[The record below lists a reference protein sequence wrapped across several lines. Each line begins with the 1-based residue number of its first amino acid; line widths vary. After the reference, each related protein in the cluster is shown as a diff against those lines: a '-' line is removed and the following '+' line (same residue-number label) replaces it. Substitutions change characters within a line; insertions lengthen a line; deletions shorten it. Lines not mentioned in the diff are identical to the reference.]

1 MTNYWRNISQIVLM
15 LIVLV
20 GSRTYAETPV
30 KQGSFYVAQN
40 GNDANPGT
48 KVQPWKSLKRVNQ
61 HTFSPGDTLFFAR
74 GSSFYGGLRIAS
86 SGTSNRPI
94 TYTAYGTGR
103 APAFTNKS
111 YLTQK
116 GRMIQVDGSYIVI
129 DGLYFYDGIPA
140 NRNRGL
146 TAREAGAIFVS
157 LNAEHIVIKNCEI
170 ENCPMG
176 IQVNSQHNLITH
188 NNIHNCNIFL
198 SYPNWGPVGIMVSN
212 SNNEISYNK
221 IVNYFSKGGSFGAD
235 GGAIEIDDQGFAKDN
250 IFIHHNYSTGNE
262 GFLEITSGESAD
274 NIQVSYNV
282 SDDYQEFIFFWE
294 GTNCIV
300 ENNTVL
306 CLKPPNS
313 RVRVVFSFEN
323 ENEVTVRNNIF
334 VLANGLQVFAGDS
347 VYSANKWNQPHSN
360 NLYYVVDGT
369 QDDPCGIL
377 LGNGDMIA
385 DPLFIDLENRD
396 LHLRAGSPAIDVGID
411 VGRKLDFE
419 DKVVPHSKNPDI
431 GAFEFIKH

>member
-1 MTNYWRNISQIVLM
+1 
-15 LIVLV
+15 
-20 GSRTYAETPV
+20 
-30 KQGSFYVAQN
+30 
-40 GNDANPGT
+40 
-48 KVQPWKSLKRVNQ
+48 
-61 HTFSPGDTLFFAR
+61 
-74 GSSFYGGLRIAS
+74 
-86 SGTSNRPI
+86 
-94 TYTAYGTGR
+94 
-103 APAFTNKS
+103 
-111 YLTQK
+111 
-116 GRMIQVDGSYIVI
+116 
-129 DGLYFYDGIPA
+129 
-140 NRNRGL
+140 
-146 TAREAGAIFVS
+146 
-157 LNAEHIVIKNCEI
+157 
-170 ENCPMG
+170 
-176 IQVNSQHNLITH
+176 
-188 NNIHNCNIFL
+188 
-198 SYPNWGPVGIMVSN
+198 
-212 SNNEISYNK
+212 
-221 IVNYFSKGGSFGAD
+221 
-235 GGAIEIDDQGFAKDN
+235 
-250 IFIHHNYSTGNE
+250 
-262 GFLEITSGESAD
+262 
-274 NIQVSYNV
+274 
-282 SDDYQEFIFFWE
+282 
-294 GTNCIV
+294 V

-347 VYSANKWNQPHSN
+347 VYSANKWNQPLSN